1 MNNSRDMKLNYTV
14 KGQGNK
20 NIILLH
26 GWGGSLESLT
36 PLQNELGNSDG
47 FRVYNIEW
55 PGFGNSRLS
64 VGTKFMFDDYSEA
77 LIDFIISQRLSKP
90 TLVGHSFGGKV
101 AIATLLKKQD
111 IADRLVLINS
121 SGIKPKNTLKR
132 AVLYIPTKAIGAIF
146 TLPGLRRVKPF
157 VRKVYYKLIVREGDY
172 LLSSDLK
179 ETLQSV
185 LQVNFDTELSKITT
199 NTLLIWGEND
209 SYTPLWMGRKFANE
223 LPNAKIEIVKDAK
236 HNLPLVNP
244 EIVATIIRLYLK

>member
-1 MNNSRDMKLNYTV
+1 MQLNYTV

-36 PLQNELGNSDG
+36 PLQNELAKSGG

-55 PGFGNSRLS
+55 PGFGNSKLTT
-64 VGTKFMFDDYSEA
+64 GTKFSFDDYPKA
-77 LIDFIISQRLSKP
+77 LIDFIKSQRISKP

-101 AIATLLKKQD
+101 SIALLLKQQELIDKL
-111 IADRLVLINS
+111 ILINS
-121 SGIKPKNTLKR
+121 SGIKPKNTLKKML
-132 AVLYIPTKAIGAIF
+132 LYIPTKTMGAVF
-146 TLPGLRRVKPF
+146 SLPGLRRVKPF

-172 LLSSDLK
+172 LISSDL
-179 ETLQSV
+179 EDTLKSV
-185 LQVNFDTELSKITT
+185 LEVNFDADLPEISTK
-199 NTLLIWGEND
+199 TLLIWGEND
-209 SYTPLWMGRKFANE
+209 KYTPLWMGQKFANE
-223 LPNAKIEIVKDAK
+223 MQNAKLEVVKDAK